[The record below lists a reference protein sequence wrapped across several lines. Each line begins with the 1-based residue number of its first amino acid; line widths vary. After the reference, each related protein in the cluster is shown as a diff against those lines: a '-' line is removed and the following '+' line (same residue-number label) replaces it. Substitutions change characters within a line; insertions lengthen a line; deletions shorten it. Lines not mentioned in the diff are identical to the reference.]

1 MNLEELASLSK
12 KSREDGKRLFVVC
25 DLIYKIAMLSI
36 LFFAIIGG
44 VAAIYM
50 FKTFPTVGVVICL
63 VVAAVCFVNYM
74 IAVLMTHV
82 AKVLV
87 HTSFASVGV
96 LEHLSETK
104 YAEASK

>member
-25 DLIYKIAMLSI
+25 DLIYKIAMLGI
-36 LFFAIIGG
+36 WFFAIIGG
-44 VAAIYM
+44 FAAIYM
-50 FKTFPTVGVVICL
+50 MKTFLMLGIGIGL
-63 VVAAVCFVNYM
+63 VVAAICFVNYM

-87 HTSFASVGV
+87 HTSFANVGV
-96 LEHLSETK
+96 LEHLSEAK